1 MPHDNPG
8 KYNDAC
14 TVARMLAQA
23 KGVLL
28 IVIEG
33 DHGSGFSVQVPPEII
48 PIIPGVLRSVAASIE
63 HDPDQ
68 VTHVI
73 DVLKDPLSQPP

>member
-33 DHGSGFSVQVPPEII
+33 DHGSGFSVQVPPELI

-63 HDPDQ
+63 HDPNQ

-73 DVLKDPLSQPP
+73 DILKDALSQPP